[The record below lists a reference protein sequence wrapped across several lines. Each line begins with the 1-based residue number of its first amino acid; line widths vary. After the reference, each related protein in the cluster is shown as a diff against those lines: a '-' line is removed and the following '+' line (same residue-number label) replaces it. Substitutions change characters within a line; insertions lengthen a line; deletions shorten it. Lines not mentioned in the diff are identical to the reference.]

1 MDHDE
6 LAAPGCGAP
15 SRHTAAS
22 DEAGPPMTA
31 LPDSVAA
38 QPSDRAPAGQ
48 VPSAQASEARMRAA
62 ALVPDESLL
71 VGPLKGYHHE
81 TYAFPLP
88 AGDGSTARTWWK
100 CRDPRDVLWF
110 DLRWFPSEKELV
122 QALQGRITR
131 IPAVVEH
138 ETVSLYTFI
147 EGRTLAEVCSPGQP
161 LSARHMHQL
170 GLLFQELVSVD
181 PDRIS
186 RAGGP
191 GQGRWPEDPGDDST
205 AFLMRLIHFTE
216 HQVYRR
222 HAPRYGTL
230 FRELGLRDDGPDR
243 LRRAGGGLTPRPSA
257 LIHGDLHRE
266 NFIVDPDGDLWTIDW
281 ELAMVGDP
289 LYDLAT
295 HLHLMRYPAVEQG
308 RIAAIWRDAVECAR
322 PGSSDGWERDL
333 PVLLAYKRAQS
344 VYTDVIRTALDLGPG
359 PEPQWRLLSQAARR
373 IRKVLA
379 AAAEPLGLPR
389 VPTVQEVGGAY
400 VHWFAANRPA

>member
-1 MDHDE
+1 MP
-6 LAAPGCGAP
+6 AA
-15 SRHTAAS
+15 R
-22 DEAGPPMTA
+22 
-31 LPDSVAA
+31 
-38 QPSDRAPAGQ
+38 
-48 VPSAQASEARMRAA
+48 ASEARMRAA

-88 AGDGSTARTWWK
+88 VGGGSTGQTWWK
-100 CRDPRDVLWF
+100 CRDPRAGLFWF
-110 DLRWFPSEKELV
+110 DLRSFPSEKELV
-122 QALQGRITR
+122 RALQGCITR
-131 IPAVVEH
+131 IPAVVER

-147 EGRTLAEVCSPGQP
+147 EGRTLGEVCPPGRP
-161 LSARHMHQL
+161 LSARHVRQL
-170 GLLFQELVSVD
+170 GLLFHELVSVD

-191 GQGRWPEDPGDDST
+191 GQGRRTEGPGDDST

-222 HAPRYGTL
+222 HAPRYGSL
-230 FRELGLRDDGPDR
+230 FRELGLRADGLDR
-243 LRRAGGGLTPRPSA
+243 LRRAGGGLTPRPFA

-344 VYTDVIRTALDLGPG
+344 VYTDVIRTALALGPG
-359 PEPQWRLLSQAARR
+359 PEPQWRMLSQAARR

-379 AAAEPLGLPR
+379 AAVEPLGLPR

-400 VHWFAANRPA
+400 VRWFAANRPL

>member
-1 MDHDE
+1 
-6 LAAPGCGAP
+6 
-15 SRHTAAS
+15 
-22 DEAGPPMTA
+22 MTA
-31 LPDSVAA
+31 LPVSVAA
-38 QPSDRAPAGQ
+38 QPSDRAAAAQ
-48 VPSAQASEARMRAA
+48 VPSARASEARMRAA

-88 AGDGSTARTWWK
+88 AGGSSTAQTWWK
-100 CRDPRDVLWF
+100 CRDPRAGLFWF

-122 QALQGRITR
+122 RALQGCITR
-131 IPAVVEH
+131 IPAVVER
-138 ETVSLYTFI
+138 EAVSLYTFI
-147 EGRTLAEVCSPGQP
+147 EGRTLGEICPPGRP
-161 LSARHMHQL
+161 LSARHVRQI
-170 GLLFQELVSVD
+170 GLLFRELVSVD

-191 GQGRWPEDPGDDST
+191 GQGRWPEGPGDDST
-205 AFLMRLIHFTE
+205 GFLMRLIHFTE

-222 HAPRYGTL
+222 HAPRYGSL

-243 LRRAGGGLTPRPSA
+243 LRRVGGGLTPRPFA

-281 ELAMVGDP
+281 ELAMFGDP

-295 HLHLMRYPAVEQG
+295 HLHLMRYPAAEQG

-344 VYTDVIRTALDLGPG
+344 VYTDVIRTALALGPG

-379 AAAEPLGLPR
+379 SAAEPLGLPR

-400 VHWFAANRPA
+400 VHWFDANRPA

>member
-1 MDHDE
+1 
-6 LAAPGCGAP
+6 
-15 SRHTAAS
+15 
-22 DEAGPPMTA
+22 
-31 LPDSVAA
+31 
-38 QPSDRAPAGQ
+38 
-48 VPSAQASEARMRAA
+48 
-62 ALVPDESLL
+62 
-71 VGPLKGYHHE
+71 
-81 TYAFPLP
+81 
-88 AGDGSTARTWWK
+88 
-100 CRDPRDVLWF
+100 
-110 DLRWFPSEKELV
+110 
-122 QALQGRITR
+122 
-131 IPAVVEH
+131 
-138 ETVSLYTFI
+138 
-147 EGRTLAEVCSPGQP
+147 
-161 LSARHMHQL
+161 
-170 GLLFQELVSVD
+170 
-181 PDRIS
+181 
-186 RAGGP
+186 
-191 GQGRWPEDPGDDST
+191 
-205 AFLMRLIHFTE
+205 MRLIHFTE

-222 HAPRYGTL
+222 HAPRYGSL
-230 FRELGLRDDGPDR
+230 FRELGLRDDGLDR
-243 LRRAGGGLTPRPSA
+243 LRRVGGGLTPRPFA

-333 PVLLAYKRAQS
+333 PVLLGYKRAQS
-344 VYTDVIRTALDLGPG
+344 VYTDVIRTVLALGPG